1 MKSLFP
7 KIIKVRRN
15 KRMIDLSEI
24 GHEEMLIEEIAH
36 KDDKQE
42 EAHIVD
48 PYEEYTPPIPDWCIP
63 QPSIVSKF
71 IRICNPV
78 NYLP

>member
-1 MKSLFP
+1 
-7 KIIKVRRN
+7 
-15 KRMIDLSEI
+15 MITHDLTKI
-24 GHEEMLIEEIAH
+24 GHDENILYDIAH

-42 EAHIVD
+42 ESHIID
-48 PYEEYTPPIPDWCIP
+48 PYEEYTPPIPDWHIP

-78 NYLP
+78 NYRP

>member
-1 MKSLFP
+1 MITP
-7 KIIKVRRN
+7 EKIHAHHCNEVRRN
-15 KRMIDLSEI
+15 QILDFCDELEW
-24 GHEEMLIEEIAH
+24 GN
-36 KDDKQE
+36 D
-42 EAHIVD
+42 
-48 PYEEYTPPIPDWCIP
+48 TPPIPDWYIP